1 MPRGP
6 KNARYELTDV
16 WGCMEGIVKIG
27 DVLVD
32 TYRGNERSWNIARGT
47 DMEAGGMAGRF
58 IGRLAHND
66 GSLRVGD
73 QALDGDESVGATCER
88 RADPQVHAADG
99 PPVHPTQSDGSACA
113 DG

>member
-6 KNARYELTDV
+6 KNARYEVTDV
-16 WGCMEGIVKIG
+16 WGCMTDKLKTG

-58 IGRLAHND
+58 IGRLAHID
-66 GSLRVGD
+66 GSDPCPKMLEEAFPDPAQR
-73 QALDGDESVGATCER
+73 DGQES
-88 RADPQVHAADG
+88 
-99 PPVHPTQSDGSACA
+99 
-113 DG
+113 